1 MITPNQAISHL
12 LVLAFTLT
20 LCHSSGAACTNAEGA
35 ETGAACG
42 EEDGARFHRHH
53 EAPGHSHGEGGRMV
67 QIQRMTCEDGAVG
80 PVELPG
86 SWGGDLQGQQTG
98 PAWISRRRWRCAGG
112 YRSGS
117 GCCRSLP
124 CTKPATM
131 TPTSPSSCSMTCC
144 PGSWGATKL
153 KCRNGREGIRKAYV
167 YLGLR
172 GVGVVEAQN
181 MAAHEIGHAMGL
193 GHSDQSHDLMHARLA
208 EKEIDERMICPSNLN
223 RAGTDRRDP
232 LLRHSRGGLGRGGL
246 LGDGF
251 ADEGCRLDHSVRLDR
266 FP

>member
-20 LCHSSGAACTNAEGA
+20 LCHSSGEACTNAEGA

-53 EAPGHSHGEGGRMV
+53 EAPGHGHSHGEGGRMV
-67 QIQRMTCEDGAVG
+67 QIQRMTCEDGAVARWNSPDRG
-80 PVELPG
+80 VVTYKVNNWAGVDLETALAVRRGVSQWERVLPFFAMHETGDDDADITIELFDDVLPG
-86 SWGGDLQGQQTG
+86 
-98 PAWISRRRWRCAGG
+98 IV
-112 YRSGS
+112 
-117 GCCRSLP
+117 
-124 CTKPATM
+124 
-131 TPTSPSSCSMTCC
+131 
-144 PGSWGATKL
+144 GATKL

-193 GHSDQSHDLMHARLA
+193 GHSDQSHDLMDARLA
-208 EKEIDERMICPSNLN
+208 EKGIDERMICPSNLN
-223 RAGTDRRDP
+223 RAGLIAGT
-232 LLRHSRGGLGRGGL
+232 HSYAIPEGDWAEVDCWGRIRG
-246 LGDGF
+246 
-251 ADEGCRLDHSVRLDR
+251 
-266 FP
+266 